1 MTASHSKKYCIS
13 SHLYTQ
19 IYVYVQQKCR
29 EIILAL
35 TVSAE
40 FYKKILMHFQ
50 PTEQSLMSHDLKLEK
65 LLTLSQEGFFKRGEV
80 SKGTDIGL
88 SFEQNILDK

>member
-1 MTASHSKKYCIS
+1 
-13 SHLYTQ
+13 
-19 IYVYVQQKCR
+19 
-29 EIILAL
+29 
-35 TVSAE
+35 
-40 FYKKILMHFQ
+40 MHFQ